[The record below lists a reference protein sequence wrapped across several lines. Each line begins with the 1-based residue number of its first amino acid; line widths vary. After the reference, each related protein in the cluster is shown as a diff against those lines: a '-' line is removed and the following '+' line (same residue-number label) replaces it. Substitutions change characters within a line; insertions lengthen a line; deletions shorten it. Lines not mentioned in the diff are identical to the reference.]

1 MLAYVTVASVIFT
14 SSALLLSW
22 VRINLLNVEEFYSY
36 DIQMWPPKKT
46 YSWSAHTSFEKSK
59 LKQWM
64 HRYLGVF
71 VCY

>member
-46 YSWSAHTSFEKSK
+46 YSWSAHTSFEKSETMDAQIFGC
-59 LKQWM
+59 LCLL
-64 HRYLGVF
+64 LG
-71 VCY
+71 